1 MHFFTKKSI
10 FTERI
15 TGAENA
21 PKKIPKKMISRKSF
35 IVCAVAIFMVVTI
48 SLVGNIITIGDKAAE
63 IHPWAGWGFYI
74 VLGLFVLRFIVWPT
88 LKFIFTP
95 ELKGDERDR
104 IEEMEADEL
113 ARYAKNLSMNQQ
125 EKELFAEAET
135 PLQGVRK
142 VLEQRD
148 KEATQLIRKAA
159 LNVFIVTGISQN
171 GSFDIITA
179 FGMNIQMINRLVN
192 LRHRRP
198 TFTQLLELY
207 VVILSST
214 LIISLTDNIL
224 DEIDTSEL
232 FGSVAG
238 GIAKTLI
245 ASSVN
250 GAMNAYMTLRIG
262 KMTMKYLELGS
273 KRFKQNRGKLR
284 REARRSALK
293 EVPAIAKSGI
303 ESIKESVKSSTWDKI
318 TSLNPLKKS
327 TAQE

>member
-1 MHFFTKKSI
+1 MLDLRKRFNFTKE
-10 FTERI
+10 T
-15 TGAENA
+15 TGNA
-21 PKKIPKKMISRKSF
+21 KPEKKRVEMISRKSF
-35 IVCAVAIFMVVTI
+35 FICAAALFAIVII

-63 IHPWAGWGFYI
+63 IHPWVGWGFYI

-88 LKFIFTP
+88 LKFLFTP

-104 IEEMEADEL
+104 IDEMESDEL
-113 ARYAKNLSMNQQ
+113 KSYIKKMSLTQQ
-125 EKELFAEAET
+125 ERDLFATAEGD
-135 PLQGVRK
+135 LEGVK
-142 VLEQRD
+142 MILKKRD
-148 KEATQLIRKAA
+148 EEATKLIRKAA

-179 FGMNIQMINRLVN
+179 FGMNLQMINRIVN

-198 TFTQLLELY
+198 SFTQLLELY
-207 VVILSST
+207 VVIIAST

-238 GIAKTLI
+238 GLAKTLV
-245 ASSVN
+245 SSSIN

-273 KRFKQNRGKLR
+273 KNFKQNRSKIR
-284 REARRSALK
+284 REVRRSAIK
-293 EVPAIAKSGI
+293 EVPAIAKSGL
-303 ESIKESVKSSTWDKI
+303 ESVTNAVKSTTMEKLSN
-318 TSLNPLKKS
+318 LNPLKK
-327 TAQE
+327 

>member
-1 MHFFTKKSI
+1 
-10 FTERI
+10 
-15 TGAENA
+15 
-21 PKKIPKKMISRKSF
+21 MISRKSF
-35 IVCAVAIFMVVTI
+35 FICAAALFAIVII

-63 IHPWAGWGFYI
+63 IHPWVGWGFYI

-88 LKFIFTP
+88 LKFLFTP

-104 IEEMEADEL
+104 IEEMESDEL
-113 ARYAKNLSMNQQ
+113 KSYIKKMSLTQQ
-125 EKELFAEAET
+125 ERDLFATAEGD
-135 PLQGVRK
+135 LEGVK
-142 VLEQRD
+142 MILKKRD
-148 KEATQLIRKAA
+148 EEATKLIRKAA

-179 FGMNIQMINRLVN
+179 FGMNLQMINRIVN

-198 TFTQLLELY
+198 SFTQLLELY
-207 VVILSST
+207 VVIIAST

-238 GIAKTLI
+238 GLAKTLV
-245 ASSVN
+245 SSSIN

-273 KRFKQNRGKLR
+273 KNFKQNRSKIR
-284 REARRSALK
+284 REVRRSAIK
-293 EVPAIAKSGI
+293 EIPAIAKSGL
-303 ESIKESVKSSTWDKI
+303 ETVTSAVKSTTMEKLSN
-318 TSLNPLKKS
+318 LNPLKK
-327 TAQE
+327 

>member
-1 MHFFTKKSI
+1 MPAKIKK
-10 FTERI
+10 E
-15 TGAENA
+15 
-21 PKKIPKKMISRKSF
+21 MVSRRSF
-35 IVCAVAIFMVVTI
+35 IICAVALVSIVVI

-63 IHPWAGWGFYI
+63 IHPWLGWGFYI
-74 VLGLFVLRFIVWPT
+74 VLGLFLLCFVVVPT

-95 ELKGDERDR
+95 ELKGDERNEIDQ
-104 IEEMEADEL
+104 MESDEL
-113 ARYAKNLSMNQQ
+113 RHYIKRLSLSQQ
-125 EKELFAEAET
+125 ERELFATAESE
-135 PLQGVRK
+135 LEGVKMIIRK
-142 VLEQRD
+142 RD
-148 KEATQLIRKAA
+148 EEATKLVRKAA

-224 DEIDTSEL
+224 DEIDGNEL

-238 GIAKTLI
+238 GLAKTLV
-245 ASSVN
+245 ASAVN

-273 KRFKQNRGKLR
+273 KNFKQNRSKLR

-293 EVPAIAKSGI
+293 EVPAIAKSGV
-303 ESIKESVKSSTWDKI
+303 ESISGTMKNSAKSW
-318 TSLNPLKKS
+318 LGF
-327 TAQE
+327 

>member
-1 MHFFTKKSI
+1 MV
-10 FTERI
+10 
-15 TGAENA
+15 
-21 PKKIPKKMISRKSF
+21 SRRSF
-35 IVCAVAIFMVVTI
+35 IICAVALVSIVVI

-63 IHPWAGWGFYI
+63 IHPWLGWGFYI
-74 VLGLFVLRFIVWPT
+74 VLGLFLLCFVVVPT

-95 ELKGDERDR
+95 ELKGDERNEIDL
-104 IEEMEADEL
+104 MESDEL
-113 ARYAKNLSMNQQ
+113 RHYIKRLSLSQQ
-125 EKELFAEAET
+125 ERELFATAESE
-135 PLQGVRK
+135 LEGVKMVIRK
-142 VLEQRD
+142 RD
-148 KEATQLIRKAA
+148 EEATKLVRKAA

-224 DEIDTSEL
+224 DEIDGNEL

-238 GIAKTLI
+238 GLAKTLV
-245 ASSVN
+245 ASAVN

-273 KRFKQNRGKLR
+273 KSFKQNRSKLR

-293 EVPAIAKSGI
+293 EVPAIAKSGV
-303 ESIKESVKSSTWDKI
+303 ESISGTMKNSAKSWFGF
-318 TSLNPLKKS
+318 
-327 TAQE
+327 

>member
-1 MHFFTKKSI
+1 MV
-10 FTERI
+10 
-15 TGAENA
+15 
-21 PKKIPKKMISRKSF
+21 SRRSF
-35 IVCAVAIFMVVTI
+35 IICAVALVSIVVI

-63 IHPWAGWGFYI
+63 IHPWLGWGFYI
-74 VLGLFVLRFIVWPT
+74 VLGLFLLCFVVVPT

-95 ELKGDERDR
+95 ELKGDERNEIDQ
-104 IEEMEADEL
+104 MESDEL
-113 ARYAKNLSMNQQ
+113 RHYIKRLSLTQQ
-125 EKELFAEAET
+125 ERELFASAESE
-135 PLQGVRK
+135 LEGVKMIIRK
-142 VLEQRD
+142 RD
-148 KEATQLIRKAA
+148 EEATKLVRKAA

-224 DEIDTSEL
+224 DEIDGNEL

-238 GIAKTLI
+238 GLAKTLV
-245 ASSVN
+245 ASAVN

-273 KRFKQNRGKLR
+273 KNFKQNRSKLR

-293 EVPAIAKSGI
+293 EVPAIAKSGV
-303 ESIKESVKSSTWDKI
+303 ESISGTMKNSAKSWFGF
-318 TSLNPLKKS
+318 
-327 TAQE
+327 

>member
-1 MHFFTKKSI
+1 MLDLRKRFNFTKE
-10 FTERI
+10 T
-15 TGAENA
+15 TGDAKPE
-21 PKKIPKKMISRKSF
+21 KKRVEMISRKSF
-35 IVCAVAIFMVVTI
+35 FICAAALFAIVII

-63 IHPWAGWGFYI
+63 IHPWVGWGFYI

-88 LKFIFTP
+88 LKFLFTP

-104 IEEMEADEL
+104 IDEMESDEL
-113 ARYAKNLSMNQQ
+113 KSYIKKMSLTQQ
-125 EKELFAEAET
+125 ERDLFATAEGD
-135 PLQGVRK
+135 LEGVK
-142 VLEQRD
+142 MILKKRD
-148 KEATQLIRKAA
+148 EEATKLIRKAA

-179 FGMNIQMINRLVN
+179 FGMNLQMINRIVN

-198 TFTQLLELY
+198 SFTQLLELY
-207 VVILSST
+207 VVIIAST

-238 GIAKTLI
+238 GLAKTLV
-245 ASSVN
+245 SSSIN

-273 KRFKQNRGKLR
+273 KNFKQNRSKIR
-284 REARRSALK
+284 REVRRSAIK
-293 EVPAIAKSGI
+293 EVPAIAKSGL
-303 ESIKESVKSSTWDKI
+303 ESVTSAVKSTTMDKL
-318 TSLNPLKKS
+318 SNLNPLKK
-327 TAQE
+327 

>member
-1 MHFFTKKSI
+1 MV
-10 FTERI
+10 
-15 TGAENA
+15 
-21 PKKIPKKMISRKSF
+21 SRRSF
-35 IVCAVAIFMVVTI
+35 IICAVALVSIVVI
-48 SLVGNIITIGDKAAE
+48 SLVGNIITIGDMAAE
-63 IHPWAGWGFYI
+63 IHPWLGWGFYI
-74 VLGLFVLRFIVWPT
+74 VLGLFLLCFVVLPT

-95 ELKGDERDR
+95 ELKGDERNEIDH
-104 IEEMEADEL
+104 MESDEL
-113 ARYAKNLSMNQQ
+113 RHYIKRLSLTQQ
-125 EKELFAEAET
+125 ERELFATAESE
-135 PLQGVRK
+135 LEGVKMIIRK
-142 VLEQRD
+142 RD
-148 KEATQLIRKAA
+148 EEATKLVRKAA

-224 DEIDTSEL
+224 DEIDGNEL

-238 GIAKTLI
+238 GLAKTLV
-245 ASSVN
+245 ASAVN

-262 KMTMKYLELGS
+262 KMTVKYLELGS
-273 KRFKQNRGKLR
+273 KNFKQNRSKFR

-293 EVPAIAKSGI
+293 EVPAIAKSGV
-303 ESIKESVKSSTWDKI
+303 ESISGTMKNSAKSWFGF
-318 TSLNPLKKS
+318 
-327 TAQE
+327 

>member
-1 MHFFTKKSI
+1 MV
-10 FTERI
+10 
-15 TGAENA
+15 
-21 PKKIPKKMISRKSF
+21 SRRSF
-35 IVCAVAIFMVVTI
+35 IICAVALVSIVVI

-63 IHPWAGWGFYI
+63 IHPWLGWVFYI
-74 VLGLFVLRFIVWPT
+74 VLGLFLLCFVVVPT
-88 LKFIFTP
+88 LNFIFTP
-95 ELKGDERDR
+95 ELKGDERNEIDL
-104 IEEMEADEL
+104 MESDEW
-113 ARYAKNLSMNQQ
+113 RHYIKPLSLTQQ
-125 EKELFAEAET
+125 ERELFATAESE
-135 PLQGVRK
+135 LEGVKMIIRK
-142 VLEQRD
+142 RD
-148 KEATQLIRKAA
+148 EEATKLVRKAA

-224 DEIDTSEL
+224 DEIDGNEL

-238 GIAKTLI
+238 GLAKTLV
-245 ASSVN
+245 ASAVN

-273 KRFKQNRGKLR
+273 KNFKQNRSKIR
-284 REARRSALK
+284 REVRRSAIK
-293 EVPAIAKSGI
+293 EVPAIAKSGL
-303 ESIKESVKSSTWDKI
+303 ETVTSAVKSTTMEKLSN
-318 TSLNPLKKS
+318 LNPLKK
-327 TAQE
+327 

>member
-1 MHFFTKKSI
+1 MPAKIKK
-10 FTERI
+10 E
-15 TGAENA
+15 
-21 PKKIPKKMISRKSF
+21 MVSRRSF
-35 IVCAVAIFMVVTI
+35 IICAVALVSIVVI

-63 IHPWAGWGFYI
+63 IHPWLGWGFYI
-74 VLGLFVLRFIVWPT
+74 VLGLFLLCFVVVPT

-95 ELKGDERDR
+95 ELKGDERNEIDL
-104 IEEMEADEL
+104 MESDEL
-113 ARYAKNLSMNQQ
+113 RHYIKRLSLSQQ
-125 EKELFAEAET
+125 ERELFATAESE
-135 PLQGVRK
+135 LEGVKMVIRK
-142 VLEQRD
+142 RD
-148 KEATQLIRKAA
+148 EEATKLVRKAA

-224 DEIDTSEL
+224 DEIDGNEL

-238 GIAKTLI
+238 GLAKTLV
-245 ASSVN
+245 ASAVN

-273 KRFKQNRGKLR
+273 KNFKQNRSKLR
-284 REARRSALK
+284 REARRSAVK
-293 EVPAIAKSGI
+293 EVPAIAKSGV
-303 ESIKESVKSSTWDKI
+303 ESISGTMKNSAKSWFGF
-318 TSLNPLKKS
+318 
-327 TAQE
+327 

>member
-1 MHFFTKKSI
+1 M
-10 FTERI
+10 
-15 TGAENA
+15 
-21 PKKIPKKMISRKSF
+21 SRKTLLL
-35 IVCAVAIFMVVTI
+35 CAVAIFSVVTI

-63 IHPWAGWGFYI
+63 IHPWLGWGFYI
-74 VLGLFVLRFIVWPT
+74 VLGLFLLCFVVVPT

-95 ELKGDERDR
+95 ELKGDERNEIDL
-104 IEEMEADEL
+104 MESDEL
-113 ARYAKNLSMNQQ
+113 RHYIKRLSLSQQ
-125 EKELFAEAET
+125 ERELFATAESE
-135 PLQGVRK
+135 LEGVKMVIRK
-142 VLEQRD
+142 RD
-148 KEATQLIRKAA
+148 EEATKLVRKAA

-224 DEIDTSEL
+224 DEIDGNEL

-238 GIAKTLI
+238 GLAKTLV
-245 ASSVN
+245 ASAVN

-273 KRFKQNRGKLR
+273 KNFKQNRSKLR

-293 EVPAIAKSGI
+293 EVPAIAKSGV
-303 ESIKESVKSSTWDKI
+303 ESISGTMKNSAKSWFGF
-318 TSLNPLKKS
+318 
-327 TAQE
+327 

>member
-1 MHFFTKKSI
+1 MV
-10 FTERI
+10 
-15 TGAENA
+15 
-21 PKKIPKKMISRKSF
+21 SRRSF
-35 IVCAVAIFMVVTI
+35 IICAVALVSIVVI

-63 IHPWAGWGFYI
+63 IHPWLGWGFYI
-74 VLGLFVLRFIVWPT
+74 VLGLFLLCFVVVPT

-95 ELKGDERDR
+95 ELKGDERNEIDH
-104 IEEMEADEL
+104 MESDEL
-113 ARYAKNLSMNQQ
+113 RHYIKRLSLSQQ
-125 EKELFAEAET
+125 ERELFATAESE
-135 PLQGVRK
+135 LEGVKMIIRK
-142 VLEQRD
+142 RD
-148 KEATQLIRKAA
+148 EEATKLVRKAA

-224 DEIDTSEL
+224 DEIDGNEL

-238 GIAKTLI
+238 GLAKTLV
-245 ASSVN
+245 ASAVN

-273 KRFKQNRGKLR
+273 KNFKQNRSKLR

-293 EVPAIAKSGI
+293 EVPAIAKSGV
-303 ESIKESVKSSTWDKI
+303 ESISGTMKNSAKSWFGF
-318 TSLNPLKKS
+318 
-327 TAQE
+327 

>member
-1 MHFFTKKSI
+1 MPAKIKK
-10 FTERI
+10 E
-15 TGAENA
+15 
-21 PKKIPKKMISRKSF
+21 MVSRRSF
-35 IVCAVAIFMVVTI
+35 IICAVALVSIVVI

-63 IHPWAGWGFYI
+63 IHPWLGWGFYI
-74 VLGLFVLRFIVWPT
+74 VLGLFLLCFVVVPT

-95 ELKGDERDR
+95 ELKGDERNEIDL
-104 IEEMEADEL
+104 MESDEL
-113 ARYAKNLSMNQQ
+113 RRYIKRLSLTQQ
-125 EKELFAEAET
+125 ERELFATAESE
-135 PLQGVRK
+135 LEGVKMIIRK
-142 VLEQRD
+142 RD
-148 KEATQLIRKAA
+148 EEATKLVRKAA

-224 DEIDTSEL
+224 DEIDGNEL

-238 GIAKTLI
+238 GLAKTLV
-245 ASSVN
+245 ASAVN

-273 KRFKQNRGKLR
+273 KNFKQNRSKLR

-293 EVPAIAKSGI
+293 EVPAIAKSGV
-303 ESIKESVKSSTWDKI
+303 ESISGTMKNSAKSWFGF
-318 TSLNPLKKS
+318 
-327 TAQE
+327 

>member
-1 MHFFTKKSI
+1 MV
-10 FTERI
+10 
-15 TGAENA
+15 
-21 PKKIPKKMISRKSF
+21 SRRSF
-35 IVCAVAIFMVVTI
+35 IICAVALVSIVVI

-63 IHPWAGWGFYI
+63 IHPWLGWGFYI
-74 VLGLFVLRFIVWPT
+74 VLGLFLLCFVVVPT

-95 ELKGDERDR
+95 ELKGDERNEIDH
-104 IEEMEADEL
+104 MESDEL
-113 ARYAKNLSMNQQ
+113 RHYIKRLSLSQQ
-125 EKELFAEAET
+125 ERELFATAESE
-135 PLQGVRK
+135 LEGVKMVIRK
-142 VLEQRD
+142 RD
-148 KEATQLIRKAA
+148 EEATKLVRKAA

-224 DEIDTSEL
+224 DEIDGNEL

-238 GIAKTLI
+238 GLAKTLV
-245 ASSVN
+245 ASAVN

-273 KRFKQNRGKLR
+273 KSFKQNRSKLR

-293 EVPAIAKSGI
+293 EVPAIAKSGV
-303 ESIKESVKSSTWDKI
+303 ESISGTMKNSAKSWFGF
-318 TSLNPLKKS
+318 
-327 TAQE
+327 

>member
-1 MHFFTKKSI
+1 
-10 FTERI
+10 
-15 TGAENA
+15 
-21 PKKIPKKMISRKSF
+21 MISRKSF
-35 IVCAVAIFMVVTI
+35 IVCAVAIFMVVAI

-63 IHPWAGWGFYI
+63 IHPWVGWGFYI

-104 IEEMEADEL
+104 IDVMEEGEL
-113 ARYAKNLSMNQQ
+113 NSYIKRLSFTQQ
-125 EKELFAEAET
+125 ERDLFATAET
-135 PLQGVRK
+135 PLEGAKMVIRK
-142 VLEQRD
+142 RD
-148 KEATQLIRKAA
+148 EEATKLIRKAA

-198 TFTQLLELY
+198 SFTQLLELY

-214 LIISLTDNIL
+214 LIISLTENIL
-224 DEIDTSEL
+224 DEIDASEL

-273 KRFKQNRGKLR
+273 KNFKQNRSKLR
-284 REARRSALK
+284 REARRSAIK
-293 EVPAIAKSGI
+293 EVPAIAKSGL
-303 ESIKESVKSSTWDKI
+303 ESIKESVKSTTMDKL
-318 TSLNPLKKS
+318 SLLNPLKKS
-327 TAQE
+327 TN